1 VVFKFGRGGGQW
13 GFPALNSAVTAG
25 LAQFGIVGFGGF
37 VDDPHGRVGGEG
49 GTQCAIFGAIHL
61 LLSNW
66 DVCCCIGGCMG
77 CSAGGVS
84 CRGAYGMAQS
94 NVGFGDGVKNC
105 CGRQLIDMLWVAG
118 GGVDG
123 CKGIAA
129 GFGAEGVAHGGTY
142 CGVRSS
148 VGAGHS
154 RCGGLLSRFW
164 GDGGQRAGGVGAGK
178 S

>member
-25 LAQFGIVGFGGF
+25 LAQFGMVGFGGF

-49 GTQCAIFGAIHL
+49 GIQCAIFGAIHL

-66 DVCCCIGGCMG
+66 DMYCCVGCRG
-77 CSAGGVS
+77 CGAVGVS
-84 CRGAYGMAQS
+84 CRGASGMAQS
-94 NVGFGDGVKNC
+94 NVGSGDGGKNFW
-105 CGRQLIDMLWVAG
+105 GKQLIDSLWVAG
-118 GGVDG
+118 GDVDG

-148 VGAGHS
+148 VGAWHT
-154 RCGGLLSRFW
+154 RCGELLSRF
-164 GDGGQRAGGVGAGK
+164 
-178 S
+178 